1 MSARPLIELE
11 KSRFAS
17 TEQVFFWIGVTAPSE
32 YPIPESLLDTGRVI
46 IIRPD
51 GTQKIDVVGRSADGM
66 PGSGWRGGW
75 GLGSEKLQLGV
86 YIVVFEF
93 AGQRT
98 SPASFVVEDVPI
110 LNDIVAEFL
119 FPSPFLLGAA
129 DRVTLL
135 IRNQSSQ
142 MIRFPHRGEMN
153 ESISVEL
160 IGERLRSA
168 FFVPHAVLLSAAG
181 INQSSI
187 AQTFT
192 WDLAPTVSTVTL
204 PPGGTYRLEVPLSAV
219 LTTAAE
225 TATSIPRGEYEVR
238 LSTVVQVLIGER
250 DGAWGGLGP
259 FRLRVASVAHGV
271 LN

>member
-1 MSARPLIELE
+1 
-11 KSRFAS
+11 
-17 TEQVFFWIGVTAPSE
+17 
-32 YPIPESLLDTGRVI
+32 
-46 IIRPD
+46 
-51 GTQKIDVVGRSADGM
+51 
-66 PGSGWRGGW
+66 
-75 GLGSEKLQLGV
+75 
-86 YIVVFEF
+86 
-93 AGQRT
+93 
-98 SPASFVVEDVPI
+98 
-110 LNDIVAEFL
+110 
-119 FPSPFLLGAA
+119 
-129 DRVTLL
+129 
-135 IRNQSSQ
+135 
-142 MIRFPHRGEMN
+142 MN

-181 INQSSI
+181 INPSSI

-259 FRLRVASVAHGV
+259 FRFRVASVAHGV

>member
-1 MSARPLIELE
+1 
-11 KSRFAS
+11 
-17 TEQVFFWIGVTAPSE
+17 
-32 YPIPESLLDTGRVI
+32 
-46 IIRPD
+46 
-51 GTQKIDVVGRSADGM
+51 M

-86 YIVVFEF
+86 YVVVFEF

-98 SPASFVVEDVPI
+98 VPASFVVEDVPI
-110 LNDIVAEFL
+110 LKDIVGEFL

-135 IRNQSSQ
+135 LRNQSSQ
-142 MIRFPHRGEMN
+142 TIRFPHRGGMN
-153 ESISVEL
+153 GSISVEL

-187 AQTFT
+187 ADTFT
-192 WDLAPTVSTVTL
+192 WDLAPTVSTVML

-219 LTTAAE
+219 LTAAE
-225 TATSIPRGEYEVR
+225 TATPIPRSEYEVR